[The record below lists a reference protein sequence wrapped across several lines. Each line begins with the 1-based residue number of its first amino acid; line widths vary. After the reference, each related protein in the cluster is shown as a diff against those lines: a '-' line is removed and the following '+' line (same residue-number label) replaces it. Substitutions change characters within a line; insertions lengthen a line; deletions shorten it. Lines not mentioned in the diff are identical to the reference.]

1 MISSA
6 KKIYLVNG
14 RRTPFGKFGGGLI
27 DTPPTE
33 LATIAAK
40 ALLSDI
46 KIDPVAIDQVLFANV
61 LPVNP
66 ETFYAARHLGLNLG
80 CPETIPA
87 KVTNRLCG
95 SGIDVMLEAS
105 RLIKLGEAEIVL
117 CAGAE
122 NMSMAPHL
130 IYGSRFGTKYGS
142 LPTKDMLL
150 DTLTDARIQTPM
162 GMTAEN
168 LAEKYQIT
176 KADSDTFS
184 YESHK
189 KAAEAYTQNLIQ
201 GELAPVTLKKEIISQ
216 DQHLRQDAKR
226 TDWDNLRPT
235 FKKDGVVTAGSAS
248 GIVDGGAAILVA
260 SEEAVKKYNLNPL
273 AEIVDGYVVGVNPS
287 EMGIGPVPVINK
299 LLSKNKL
306 SQDQIDLFE
315 INEAFAAQTIACI
328 KALNLDPQKVNV
340 WGGATALGHPL
351 GATGLKIT
359 LTLARA
365 LKHYKRGYGI
375 SSACIGGGQGI
386 GILLKSV

>member
-1 MISSA
+1 MISST

-14 RRTPFGKFGGGLI
+14 FRTPFGKFGGSLI

-40 ALLSDI
+40 ALLSEI
-46 KIDPVAIDQVLFANV
+46 KLDPAAIDQVLFANV
-61 LPVNP
+61 LPVTP
-66 ETFYAARHLGLNLG
+66 ETFYAGRHLGLNLG

-95 SGIDVMLEAS
+95 SGIDVILEAT
-105 RLIKLGEAEIVL
+105 RLIKLNEADIVL
-117 CAGAE
+117 TAGAE

-130 IYGSRFGTKYGS
+130 VYGSRFGTKYGS

-150 DTLTDARIQTPM
+150 DTLTDTRIQTPM
-162 GMTAEN
+162 GITAEN

-176 KADSDTFS
+176 KADSDNFS
-184 YESHK
+184 FESHQ
-189 KAAEAYTQNLIQ
+189 KAANAYAQNLIQ
-201 GELAPVTLKKEIISQ
+201 GEIAPVTLKRETVSQ
-216 DQHLRQDAKR
+216 DQHMRTDAKR
-226 TDWDNLRPT
+226 TDWDHLRPT

-248 GIVDGGAAILVA
+248 GIVDGGAAMIIA
-260 SEEAVKKYNLNPL
+260 SEDAVKKYNLKPL

-287 EMGIGPVPVINK
+287 EMGIGPVPVIKK
-299 LLSKNKL
+299 LLEKNAL
-306 SQDQIDLFE
+306 TQEQVDLFE
-315 INEAFAAQTIACI
+315 INEAFAAQAIACI
-328 KALNLDPQKVNV
+328 KALNLEPQKVNV

-365 LKHYKRGYGI
+365 LKHYKKGYGI

-386 GILLKSV
+386 GVLLKSI